1 MRARSCLCWKK
12 KEREKVL
19 STHQIGG
26 DNEGHVHNASVEKS
40 DTVCDVDTIPW
51 RPFAHLDESVRF
63 QFEQIKF
70 DVGPPAFAE
79 LHRSRYTAILDLT
92 TTTTRKMY
100 RSTSQAVTY
109 VTYNANNNDNNNN
122 NKKCLSI

>member
-1 MRARSCLCWKK
+1 MRARLCLCWKK

-51 RPFAHLDESVRF
+51 RPFAHLDESVRL